1 MAKKEDFILSE
12 KIDHKQILFQMMLN
26 MNKAAFVGDDV
37 KFFRGVDTL
46 ESNVPKVWEDERYR
60 TELEDAK
67 TNACEEVVMLGKL
80 ASDDE
85 KGAIAYQYGQFKY
98 RAIINLFERRGMF
111 GEREIEEV
119 I

>member
-26 MNKAAFVGDDV
+26 MNKAAFDGDDV

-46 ESNVPKVWEDERYR
+46 ESNVPKVWEDDEYT
-60 TELEDAK
+60 TELDAAK
-67 TNACEEVVMLGKL
+67 NNASDEVILLGKL

-85 KGAIAYQYGQFKY
+85 KGNVAYQYAQYKY
-98 RAIINLFERRGMF
+98 RAIVNLFERRGLF